1 MSLQP
6 LYDRVLVRRNAAVT
20 ETKSGIFLPGTASE
34 KSSSATVVAVGQGRY
49 DQGALVPMTV
59 AVDDTVLIG
68 KHAGVEV
75 EVEGEKLVI
84 LNETEVLA
92 IVKG

>member
-20 ETKSGIFLPGTASE
+20 ETKSGILIPTTASE

-49 DQGALVPMTV
+49 EKGALVPMTV
-59 AVDDTVLIG
+59 VVDDTVLIG
-68 KHAGVEV
+68 KHSGVEV
-75 EVEGEKLVI
+75 DVDGEKLVI
-84 LNETEVLA
+84 LNETEILA
-92 IVKG
+92 VVKA